1 MGILF
6 TALIFGLVVL
16 FVLLRFMN
24 NVGAQIKGTTSEKIR
39 AILKIV
45 LLIED
50 VLFILVFIAVII
62 KTLIL

>member
-1 MGILF
+1 MIILF
-6 TALIFGLVVL
+6 TALVFGLVVL
-16 FVLLRFMN
+16 FVLLRFMA
-24 NVGAQIKGTTSEKIR
+24 NVGAQMRGTLSEKIR

-50 VLFILVFIAVII
+50 VLFILVFIAVIV

>member
-1 MGILF
+1 MIILF
-6 TALIFGLVVL
+6 TALVFGLVVL
-16 FVLLRFMN
+16 FVLLRFMA
-24 NVGAQIKGTTSEKIR
+24 NVGAQMKGTLSEKIR

-50 VLFILVFIAVII
+50 VLFILVFIAVIV

>member
-16 FVLLRFMN
+16 FVLLRFMS

>member
-1 MGILF
+1 MIILF
-6 TALIFGLVVL
+6 SALVFGLVVL
-16 FVLLRFMN
+16 FVLLRFMA
-24 NVGAQIKGTTSEKIR
+24 NVGAQMRGTLSEKIR

-50 VLFILVFIAVII
+50 VLFILVFIAVIV

>member
-1 MGILF
+1 MIILF
-6 TALIFGLVVL
+6 SALVFGLVVL
-16 FVLLRFMN
+16 FVLLRFMS
-24 NVGAQIKGTTSEKIR
+24 NVGTQMRGTCSEKVR

-50 VLFILVFIAVII
+50 VLFILIFIAVIV

>member
-16 FVLLRFMN
+16 FVLLRFMS
-24 NVGAQIKGTTSEKIR
+24 NVGTQIKGTTSEKIR

>member
-6 TALIFGLVVL
+6 TALVFGLVVL
-16 FVLLRFMN
+16 FVLIRFMT
-24 NVGAQIKGTTSEKIR
+24 NVGSQLRGSFSEKVR

>member
-1 MGILF
+1 MIILF
-6 TALIFGLVVL
+6 TALVFGLVVL
-16 FVLLRFMN
+16 FVLLRFMT
-24 NVGAQIKGTTSEKIR
+24 NVGAQLRGTASEKIR

-50 VLFILVFIAVII
+50 VIFILVFIAVIV

>member
-6 TALIFGLVVL
+6 GALIFGLLVL
-16 FVLLRFMN
+16 FVLLRYMG
-24 NVGAQIKGTTSEKIR
+24 NVGAQIRGTASEKIR

-50 VLFILVFIAVII
+50 VIFILIFIAVIV
-62 KTLIL
+62 KTMIL

>member
-6 TALIFGLVVL
+6 TALVFGLVVL
-16 FVLLRFMN
+16 FVLLRFMS
-24 NVGAQIKGTTSEKIR
+24 NVGSQLKGTLSEKIR

-50 VLFILVFIAVII
+50 VLFILIFIAVII

>member
-1 MGILF
+1 MIILF
-6 TALIFGLVVL
+6 TALIFGLLVL
-16 FVLLRFMN
+16 FVLLRFMG
-24 NVGAQIKGTTSEKIR
+24 NVGAQFRGTFSEKVR

-50 VLFILVFIAVII
+50 VLFILVFIAVIV

>member
-1 MGILF
+1 MIILF

-16 FVLLRFMN
+16 FVLLRFMG
-24 NVGAQIKGTTSEKIR
+24 NVGTQLKGTFSEKVR
-39 AILKIV
+39 AILKVV

-50 VLFILVFIAVII
+50 VIFILLFIAVIV

>member
-6 TALIFGLVVL
+6 AALMFGLLVL

-24 NVGAQIKGTTSEKIR
+24 NVGSQLRGTLSEKIR

-50 VLFILVFIAVII
+50 VLFILIFIAVII